1 MPTVLYPPSRPQDIG
16 EVLDSAFVIF
26 KVTLLKCLPYG
37 LLAMVASQV
46 QSIYD
51 VATGRP
57 LGSGGLAW
65 WLFFGFGT
73 LASIALWSA
82 VILRQKAVLDERA
95 TSAVSDLAA
104 GIRALPSM
112 VAALVLALAAA
123 AVGCMLLVLPGIYV
137 LLASSFAGQVIL
149 LEGKGPVAALAR
161 SRRLVWGNA
170 LRVFTIFAVGLSMVL
185 VFDLLMFTLV
195 AVLLQFAGTG
205 DLTLV
210 TSYLPVVVIALGA
223 VTAPFLCALGLAL
236 YGDLHARYAAKTV
249 AEPARAGAE
258 AVGATPS
265 DAAAVGAATAKSPK
279 VSPAVP
285 APRERAG

>member
-1 MPTVLYPPSRPQDIG
+1 MATVLYPPTRPQDIG
-16 EVLDSAFVIF
+16 EVLDSAFAIF

-57 LGSGGLAW
+57 LGSGDLTW
-65 WLFFGFGT
+65 WLFFALGT
-73 LASIALWSA
+73 LLSISLWSA
-82 VILRQKAVLDERA
+82 VILRQKAVLERR
-95 TSAVSDLAA
+95 TSSAASDLAA
-104 GIRALPSM
+104 SIRALPSM
-112 VAALVLALAAA
+112 VAALLLALLAA
-123 AVGCMLLVLPGIYV
+123 AVGCVLLILPGIYL
-137 LLASSFAGQVIL
+137 LLASSFAAQVIL
-149 LEGKGPVAALAR
+149 LEDKGPVAALAE

-170 LRVFTIFAVGLSMVL
+170 WRVFTIFAVGLAMVL
-185 VFDLLMFTLV
+185 VFDLMMFTLV

-236 YGDLHARYAAKTV
+236 YGDLQAR
-249 AEPARAGAE
+249 R
-258 AVGATPS
+258 
-265 DAAAVGAATAKSPK
+265 
-279 VSPAVP
+279 
-285 APRERAG
+285 PRERAG

>member
-1 MPTVLYPPSRPQDIG
+1 M
-16 EVLDSAFVIF
+16 LDSAFAIF

-57 LGSGGLAW
+57 LGSGGLTW
-65 WLFFGFGT
+65 WLFFGLGT

-82 VILRQKAVLDERA
+82 VILRQKAVLDQRGTTA
-95 TSAVSDLAA
+95 LSDLAA
-104 GIRALPSM
+104 GVRALPS
-112 VAALVLALAAA
+112 VVVALVFALVTAG
-123 AVGCMLLVLPGIYV
+123 VGCLLLILPGIYV
-137 LLASSFAGQVIL
+137 LLASSFAGQGIL
-149 LEGKGPVAALAR
+149 LEGKGPIAALAQ
-161 SRRLVWGNA
+161 SRRLVSGNA

-205 DLTLV
+205 DLTVV

-236 YGDLHARYAAKTV
+236 YGDLQARHASVVAA
-249 AEPARAGAE
+249 APE
-258 AVGATPS
+258 
-265 DAAAVGAATAKSPK
+265 AAVGKHGDAPPGA
-279 VSPAVP
+279 PAQ
-285 APRERAG
+285 RERAG